1 MMETDTIAA
10 IATGLVPSGIGMIRL
25 SGPDAISI
33 ADQLFTGCSL
43 VQAPSHTLHYG
54 MIRWKDELIDEVLV
68 ALMKSPRSYT
78 KEDTVEIDCHGSPL
92 VMQRIL
98 ESVCEAGAR
107 LAEPG
112 EFTKRAFLN
121 GRIDLTEAESVMDLI
136 QAKTDYARKSSL
148 QILRGS
154 MKEKISSLRKILLNR
169 SAYIE
174 AALDDPEHY
183 DLSGFST
190 LLREDVCRVQDEI
203 NRILE
208 TSENGRLLSEGIRT
222 VIIGKPNVGKS
233 SLLNRLLGEDR
244 AIVTEIAGT
253 TRDTLEEQVL
263 LDGILLKIVDTA
275 GIQQTEDPVE
285 KIGVT
290 KAYDSIPD
298 ADLVLF
304 VTDASQPL
312 SEEDK
317 RIASLIRKKTVLVL
331 LHKSD
336 LPAVI
341 SEESC
346 QELFSNQDLPIL
358 SLSSKTGDGLDL
370 LKTTIQNVFFHG
382 NIQFND
388 ELVVTNVRQKE
399 SLCAAYDSLSRVL
412 ESIDGGMPEDFY
424 SVDLMDAYTELGRII
439 GEKVEEDLVNEIFAE
454 FCMGK

>member
-1 MMETDTIAA
+1 MMEQDTIAA
-10 IATGLVPSGIGMIRL
+10 IATGLVPSGIGMIRV
-25 SGPDAISI
+25 SGPEAIDI
-33 ADQLFTGCSL
+33 VDQLFVGCSL
-43 VQAPSHTLHYG
+43 SKAPSHTIHYG
-54 MIRWKDELIDEVLV
+54 MIRSDGELIDEVLV

-92 VMQRIL
+92 VMQKVL
-98 ESVCEAGAR
+98 ESVCKAGAR

-154 MKEKISSLRKILLNR
+154 MKEKITSLRKILLNR
-169 SAYIE
+169 CAYIE

-183 DLSGFST
+183 DLSGFPEQ
-190 LLREDVCRVQDEI
+190 LRTDVINVRNEI

-222 VIIGKPNVGKS
+222 VILGKPNVGKS

-275 GIQQTEDPVE
+275 GIQNTDDPVE
-285 KIGVT
+285 QIGVA

-298 ADLVLF
+298 ADLILF
-304 VTDASQPL
+304 VTDASRPL
-312 SEEDK
+312 TEEDLK
-317 RIASLIRKKTVLVL
+317 IASLIRDKTVLVL

-341 SEESC
+341 SEDTLKE
-346 QELFSNQDLPIL
+346 QFSHHDLPVL
-358 SLSSKTGDGLDL
+358 SLSSKTGDGMDL
-370 LKTTIQNVFFHG
+370 LKTTIQNVFFNG
-382 NIQFND
+382 KISFND
-388 ELVVTNVRQKE
+388 ELILTNVRQKA
-399 SLCAAYDSLSRVL
+399 SLRTASDCLSCVL
-412 ESIDGGMPEDFY
+412 ESIDAGMPEDFY
-424 SVDLMDAYTELGRII
+424 SVDLMDAYSELGRII
-439 GEKVEEDLVNEIFAE
+439 GEKVEEDLVNAIFAE

>member
-1 MMETDTIAA
+1 MMEQDTIAA
-10 IATGLVPSGIGMIRL
+10 IATGLVPSGIGMIRV
-25 SGPDAISI
+25 SGPEAIDI
-33 ADQLFTGCSL
+33 VDQLFVGCSL
-43 VQAPSHTLHYG
+43 SKASSHTIHYG
-54 MIRWKDELIDEVLV
+54 MIRSDGELIDEVLV

-92 VMQRIL
+92 VMQKVL
-98 ESVCEAGAR
+98 ESVCKAGAR

-154 MKEKISSLRKILLNR
+154 MKEKITSLRKILLNR
-169 SAYIE
+169 CAYIE

-183 DLSGFST
+183 DLSGFPEQ
-190 LLREDVCRVQDEI
+190 LRTDVINVRNEI

-222 VIIGKPNVGKS
+222 VILGKPNVGKS

-275 GIQQTEDPVE
+275 GIQNTDDPVE
-285 KIGVT
+285 KIGVA

-298 ADLVLF
+298 ADLILF
-304 VTDASQPL
+304 VTDASRPL
-312 SEEDK
+312 TEEDLK
-317 RIASLIRKKTVLVL
+317 IASLIRDKTVLVL

-341 SEESC
+341 SEDTLKE
-346 QELFSNQDLPIL
+346 QFSHQDLPVL
-358 SLSSKTGDGLDL
+358 SLSSKTGDGMDL
-370 LKTTIQNVFFHG
+370 LKTTIQNVFFNG
-382 NIQFND
+382 KISFND
-388 ELVVTNVRQKE
+388 ELILTNVRQKA
-399 SLCAAYDSLSRVL
+399 SLRTASDSLSRVL
-412 ESIDGGMPEDFY
+412 ESIDAGMPEDFY
-424 SVDLMDAYTELGRII
+424 SVDLMDAYSELGRII
-439 GEKVEEDLVNEIFAE
+439 GEKVEEDLVNAIFAE